1 MSKNTFEFKSCGL
14 IWFIFYLGTLVDFSK
29 KGFEGYLVE
38 TYQPYNMY
46 LRIGIG
52 IFCLVTLIQCVID
65 MAEAIENKAY
75 AKSGC
80 IVESYDAII
89 AALQFV
95 FSCLQF
101 LFIFLK
107 GNVSKFLQ
115 LQNFTIK
122 FRFLFWNICYFR

>member
-1 MSKNTFEFKSCGL
+1 
-14 IWFIFYLGTLVDFSK
+14 
-29 KGFEGYLVE
+29 
-38 TYQPYNMY
+38 MY

-65 MAEAIENKAY
+65 MAESIENKVY

-80 IVESYDAII
+80 IVESYDSII

-101 LFIFLK
+101 LFIFLR
-107 GNVSKFLQ
+107 GNVMTLAE
-115 LQNFTIK
+115 LRIG
-122 FRFLFWNICYFR
+122 